1 MSAADMT
8 NNSSAAEETR
18 PILEIRGLTK
28 AFLNTGKKEKTE
40 VLNDLNLTVDPSEF
54 LCILGPSGC
63 GKTTMLRCVA
73 GFESYEGDVLVNG
86 KLETGPGTDRI
97 MIFQDFNQLFPWK
110 TVEKNIQYGLKLQ
123 GIKDKEELKK
133 RSDSALRKVKLDGY
147 QNFYP
152 YQLSG
157 GMKQRVAIAKAFALK
172 PSIILMDEPFAALDA
187 MTRTKLQKELM
198 HLHEQED
205 CTILFITHNIL
216 EAISLGTRIIVLQ
229 TGGDIV
235 VDQKNP
241 IPKPVTP
248 DSPGYGAFWTQ
259 LHDALYA

>member
-1 MSAADMT
+1 MSA
-8 NNSSAAEETR
+8 
-18 PILEIRGLTK
+18 ILELRSLTK
-28 AFLNTGKKEKTE
+28 AFLNTGSKDKTE
-40 VLNDLNLTVDPSEF
+40 VLNNLNLSVEPSEF

-73 GFESYEGDVLVNG
+73 GFETYEGDVLVNG

-123 GIKDKEELKK
+123 GIKDKTELKK
-133 RSDSALRKVKLDGY
+133 ISDAALKKVKLDGY

-198 HLHEQED
+198 QLHEQED
-205 CTILFITHNIL
+205 CTILFITHNIQ
-216 EAISLGTRIIVLQ
+216 EAISLGTRIVVLQ

-235 VDQKNP
+235 VDKKNP

-248 DSPGYGAFWTQ
+248 DSPGYGRFWTE
-259 LHDALYA
+259 LHSALYA